1 VHFLNSLATNVKS
14 EMPVLEL
21 GLTGDSLATDVTVSH
36 VVVVLSRPYSVGVDD
51 KDISRTGA
59 AVGCCG
65 RQSVEQVAGAVVM
78 KPVRAD

>member
-36 VVVVLSRPYSVGVDD
+36 VVVVLSESTTRTSLELGRPLV
-51 KDISRTGA
+51 A
-59 AVGCCG
+59 A
-65 RQSVEQVAGAVVM
+65 AGNLSNRL
-78 KPVRAD
+78 RAPW